1 MTESLLEASTEVSVL
16 DSSLIQALQQIRDHR
31 SKQGRRYPLWLMLL
45 LCLLGV
51 MSGCQSYQALEDF
64 GIRHCVALSQV
75 LGLSSGRMPS
85 DTTLRML
92 FRKLSFEQL
101 NEQFMAWAQEQYPTQ
116 AQEWFALDGKSI
128 RGTVVDGQQAFQ
140 NFVSLVS
147 VYSHQRRIVVGQQS
161 YQHKAESEIEV
172 VRALLTQLQLQD
184 VVFTFD
190 ALHAQKNSRFD
201 CVPGQ

>member
-16 DSSLIQALQQIRDHR
+16 ESRLIQALQQIRDPR
-31 SKQGRRYPLWLMLL
+31 SKQGRRYPLWLLLL
-45 LCLLGV
+45 LCILGV

-64 GIRHCVALSQV
+64 GIRHGVALSQV
-75 LGLSSGRMPS
+75 LGLSLVRMPS
-85 DTTLRML
+85 DTTLRTL

-101 NEQFMAWAQEQYPTQ
+101 SEQFLAWAQEQYPTQ
-116 AQEWFALDGKSI
+116 AQEWFAIDGKSI
-128 RGTVVDGQQAFQ
+128 RGTVVEGQQAFQ

-147 VYSHQRRIVVGQQS
+147 VYSHQRRIVVGQQA

-172 VRALLTQLQLQD
+172 VRALLEQLQLQD

-190 ALHAQKNSRFD
+190 ALHAQKNCGVD